1 MSVANDRIAAPAA
14 RPGQTALYQFFD
26 DVDRLLYVGITDDPK
41 TRWARHRQY
50 AATSWWPRAARV
62 SVDWLTGRDVAA
74 AAELRVIRT
83 QAPLYNSGGAPS
95 PLREQAPGETPC
107 PMVNMQRFH
116 EATGGGFRPPGRPW
130 RNMDQAVAETLTA
143 DVTAGRLRCGN
154 QLPRVAELVN
164 RFGVS
169 TNTVHRALRRLASA
183 GRVERQGV
191 GSGTRY
197 FVTLS

>member
-1 MSVANDRIAAPAA
+1 MSVANDRITAPAT

-26 DVDRLLYVGITDDPK
+26 HADQLLYVGITDDPK

-50 AATSWWPRAARV
+50 AATTWWPHAARV
-62 SVDWLTGRDVAA
+62 SVDWFTERKAA
-74 AAELRVIRT
+74 TAAELRVIRT
-83 QAPLYNSGGAPS
+83 RTPLYNSGGSSS
-95 PLREQAPGETPC
+95 PLRVQAPGEAPC
-107 PMVNMQRFH
+107 PKVNMQRFH

-130 RNMDQAVAETLTA
+130 RNMDEAVAETLA
-143 DVTAGRLRCGN
+143 GDVVAGRLRCGE

-169 TNTVHRALRRLASA
+169 ADTVHRSLRRLVAA
-183 GRVERQGV
+183 GTVERQGV

-197 FVTLS
+197 FVTSL